1 MRPTRIVDILHLV
14 VLCVPVQ
21 DDAPFVGGGGRFCS
35 FRTVCLMEC
44 VIRRVNV
51 VVFVCMVPWP
61 SPFSQ
66 RQSFV
71 LPIVTALNGE
81 PRVTP
86 DGDIVYVFGEL
97 QVTAQQQEDDDNQTT
112 GTTGNSK
119 EALLLRRAGL
129 SETASTRDI
138 ARLLEYSG
146 YRLPRRRGAVERA
159 DLLQVL
165 EQVVPPLSAREQE
178 ELELASET
186 SFLQEREWQFSV
198 APDLNKGLAAVLGI
212 VNLGGA
218 AYLGNLL
225 GQLKAAQAAG
235 MVLTL
240 PPWLTVVQ
248 GLYPALLT
256 YAVLFNVIPLVRN
269 FWLQQQ
275 NAKIRQRNQARR
287 NWKVALAQALE
298 SKSNKDPKFSR
309 LRRKV
314 QAAKTM
320 GRQLWRAGQTTV
332 FDTAQTTL
340 QDLQQ
345 EKSQRDLQA
354 FDQQLQQQEQQE
366 QSAPKELPE
375 SSSNPVLPLDDKIN
389 NNNSTVLKQ
398 PTESSSSSTTTES
411 SSS

>member
-1 MRPTRIVDILHLV
+1 MENICALRRVCRFF
-14 VLCVPVQ
+14 LCVY
-21 DDAPFVGGGGRFCS
+21 
-35 FRTVCLMEC
+35 
-44 VIRRVNV
+44 
-51 VVFVCMVPWP
+51 MVPLP
-61 SPFSQ
+61 CPFSQ
-66 RQSFV
+66 QQSYV

-86 DGDIVYVFGEL
+86 DGDIVYVFGDL
-97 QVTAQQQEDDDNQTT
+97 QVTAQSEDETT
-112 GTTGNSK
+112 PVRGNSK

-159 DLLQVL
+159 ALLQVL

-225 GQLKAAQAAG
+225 GQLQAAQAAG

-269 FWLQQQ
+269 FWIQQQ

-298 SKSNKDPKFSR
+298 SKSNKNPKFSR
-309 LRRKV
+309 LRRKL

-320 GRQLWRAGQTTV
+320 GRQLLRAGQTTV

-354 FDQQLQQQEQQE
+354 FDQQLQQEQEK
-366 QSAPKELPE
+366 QSPPKELPE
-375 SSSNPVLPLDDKIN
+375 SSSNPVLPLDDKINN